1 MSKKVDKRT
10 KAYKD
15 AQKKK
20 KLGDK
25 VADVIKATGLD
36 KLAPE
41 DCGCNERRIALNDLD
56 DKIRLKWNR
65 LFGSPTV
72 NELNAKDY
80 DYLCDLFKNGK
91 TNLLLTPEVQI
102 ELYDIHYRVSG
113 IRKRPNGCSSCA
125 RKVAEGLYKM
135 YKDLQK

>member
-1 MSKKVDKRT
+1 MSKKIDKRS
-10 KAYKD
+10 KQYRD
-15 AQKKK
+15 SQKKK

-41 DCGCNERRIALNDLD
+41 DCGCNERRIALNELD
-56 DKIRLKWNR
+56 DKIKQGWNR
-65 LFGSPTV
+65 LFGTTKV
-72 NELNAKDY
+72 NELNAEDY
-80 DYLCDLFKNGK
+80 DYLCDIFKNGK
-91 TNLLLTPEVQI
+91 INLILTPEIQVKM
-102 ELYDIHYRVSG
+102 YDIHYRVSG
-113 IRKRPNGCSSCA
+113 VRKKPNGCGSCA